1 MNSKPPKKSLF
12 KFLLMSCPLFVK
24 YVATTTALNLM
35 QVTAMCIIKDLKLIS
50 YTMFTIQ
57 NVNAQ

>member
-1 MNSKPPKKSLF
+1 
-12 KFLLMSCPLFVK
+12 MSCLLFVK
-24 YVATTTALNLM
+24 DVATTSALNLM
-35 QVTAMCIIKDLKLIS
+35 QVTATCIIIDLKLIS